1 MRWRRL
7 CLARTRSKEAA
18 IEEEQNLEWALR
30 IQEKS
35 LLEDT
40 LMGNF
45 PRQRAMLDKAQNI
58 FIVII
63 SLACSFFFMAAMN
76 YYWPA
81 EKRRAHN
88 DLIGWQLSVLG
99 TTYAVII
106 GFMLYTVWINFGSA
120 ELNADAEASSLVNV
134 YRLAD
139 GLPPQESEKLKALA
153 RAYGDAVVGHEWE
166 EMSGATEPTES
177 REIIRQ
183 MWQILVAAKAAS
195 PNEITAEDHG
205 LYELSA
211 LAGYRRIR
219 LVQNASRLP
228 GVLWFVLLVG
238 GIVTVASTCTF
249 GAANGALHVIQ
260 VSAFT
265 LLISL
270 VLVAI
275 ADINRP
281 FQGSVHVSDYAF
293 RRAQMDMKEP

>member
-1 MRWRRL
+1 
-7 CLARTRSKEAA
+7 
-18 IEEEQNLEWALR
+18 
-30 IQEKS
+30 
-35 LLEDT
+35 
-40 LMGNF
+40 
-45 PRQRAMLDKAQNI
+45 MLDTTQNV

-63 SLACSFFFMAAMN
+63 SLACSLFFMTAVN

-81 EKRRAHN
+81 EKRRVHN

-106 GFMLYTVWINFGSA
+106 GFMLYTVWINFGTA
-120 ELNADAEASSLVNV
+120 DLNADAEANSLVNV
-134 YRLAD
+134 YRLAG
-139 GLPPQESEKLKALA
+139 GLAPQESAKLKLLA
-153 RAYGDAVVGHEWE
+153 RAYGDAVVDHEWE
-166 EMSGATEPTES
+166 EMATNISPSES
-177 REIIRQ
+177 REITRQ
-183 MWQILVAAKAAS
+183 MWLTLMAAKAGS
-195 PNEITAEDHG
+195 PNEITAEDHA

-219 LVQNASRLP
+219 LVQNAARLP

-238 GIVTVASTCTF
+238 GTVTIASTCMF
-249 GAANGALHVIQ
+249 GASNGALHVIQ
-260 VSAFT
+260 VGAFT